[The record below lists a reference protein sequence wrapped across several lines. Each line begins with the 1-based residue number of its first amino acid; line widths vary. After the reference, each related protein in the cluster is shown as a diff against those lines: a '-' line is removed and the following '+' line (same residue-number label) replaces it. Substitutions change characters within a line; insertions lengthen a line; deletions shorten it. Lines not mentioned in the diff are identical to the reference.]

1 MAIHKNTPKGL
12 HVPNCGVHVFPLG
25 PYGVS
30 CANYDIIV
38 LRSVHVGFSSFY
50 NFLAIF
56 DKDAF
61 RRFMSELTA
70 TQIIDVGGC

>member
-1 MAIHKNTPKGL
+1 MAIHKKTPKGL
-12 HVPNCGVHVFPLG
+12 HVPN
-25 PYGVS
+25 YGGMCS
-30 CANYDIIV
+30 LWGLMACRANYDIIV
-38 LRSVHVGFSSFY
+38 LHSVHVGFLSSY
-50 NFLAIF
+50 YFLAIF